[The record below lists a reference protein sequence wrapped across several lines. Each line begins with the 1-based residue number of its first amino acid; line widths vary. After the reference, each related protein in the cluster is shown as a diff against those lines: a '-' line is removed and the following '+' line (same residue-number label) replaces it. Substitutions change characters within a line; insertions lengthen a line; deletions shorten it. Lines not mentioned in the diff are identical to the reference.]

1 MEAKIVVSRMRLINY
16 LVQPLALPHLI
27 PSLLFPVMGPLLS
40 ELPQSLFQ
48 LAFVSFRICQLCG
61 NFLFVVIIG
70 YSYLSVNK
78 GCKIPF

>member
-1 MEAKIVVSRMRLINY
+1 MIHVEKDLFLSATEV
-16 LVQPLALPHLI
+16 LP
-27 PSLLFPVMGPLLS
+27 VTQ
-40 ELPQSLFQ
+40 LPQSLFQ

-61 NFLFVVIIG
+61 NFLFVVIIS